1 MLRSRAEKIR
11 EPARTLALEGQ
22 IELPKIYGWHFDRMM
37 PTEADYK
44 KYKPVFE
51 NIVKPKYEMIQE
63 YENQVTALNIQIT
76 DAKKHLE
83 EIKAEKKR
91 LKKKK
96 SKIPPELSAQHTSS
110 STFIHETTLEMERKK
125 KACEKA
131 EKSIPVWATCST
143 LLLPTD
149 DPAVPEP
156 QTLGLTSVTAG

>member
-22 IELPKIYGWHFDRMM
+22 IELPKIYGWHYGRMM
-37 PTEADYK
+37 PTKADYD
-44 KYKPVFE
+44 KYEPVFVSL
-51 NIVKPKYEMIQE
+51 VKPKYEMIDE
-63 YENQVTALNIQIT
+63 YQHQVTALDLQIT
-76 DAKKHLE
+76 EAKEHLE

-91 LKKKK
+91 LKKNK

-125 KACEKA
+125 KACEKT
-131 EKSIPVWATCST
+131 EKAIPVWATRST